1 MSQTQCSRC
10 IALKKDGAQCTRRTC
25 KYSNMCWQHTKALK
39 GLQIKPSGIPNAGL
53 GLFTSKPFTNNQTI
67 ARFGGDIVPYEQYR
81 ENPSGYGIHIN
92 NRTILDSK
100 STQSGMARYANTCK
114 TENRR
119 DGDCVSNNSR
129 IVVNPRNQ
137 TASLRATRRIPIGNE
152 VFAAYG
158 NRF

>member
-1 MSQTQCSRC
+1 MSETQCSRC
-10 IALKKDGAQCTRRTC
+10 IALKKNGAQCTRNTC
-25 KYSNMCWQHTKALK
+25 KYSNMCWQHTKSNK
-39 GLQIKPSGIPNAGL
+39 GLQIKPSGIPNTGL

-67 ARFGGDIVPYEQYR
+67 ARFGGDIVPYEQYMM
-81 ENPSGYGIHIN
+81 NPSGYGIHIN

-129 IVVNPRNQ
+129 IVVNSRNQ
-137 TASLRATRRIPIGNE
+137 TASLKATRRIPTGNE

>member
-1 MSQTQCSRC
+1 MSHRQCARC
-10 IALKKDGAQCTRRTC
+10 IALKKDGTQCTRRTC

-39 GLQIKPSGIPNAGL
+39 GLQIKPSGIPNAGF

-114 TENRR
+114 TENINNRHCT
-119 DGDCVSNNSR
+119 GNNSR
-129 IVVNPRNQ
+129 IVVNSRNQ
-137 TASLRATRRIPIGNE
+137 TASLRATRRIPTGSE
-152 VFAAYG
+152 VFASYG

>member
-1 MSQTQCSRC
+1 
-10 IALKKDGAQCTRRTC
+10 
-25 KYSNMCWQHTKALK
+25 MCWQHTKSNK
-39 GLQIKPSGIPNAGL
+39 GLQIKPSGIPNAGF

-119 DGDCVSNNSR
+119 DEDCVSNNSR

-137 TASLRATRRIPIGNE
+137 TASLKATRRIPIGKE

>member
-1 MSQTQCSRC
+1 MSLSQCTRC
-10 IALKKDGAQCTRRTC
+10 IALKKNGAQCTRRTC

-39 GLQIKPSGIPNAGL
+39 GLQIKPSGIRNAGL

-67 ARFGGDIVPYEQYR
+67 ARFGGDIVMSPTSSIGIT
-81 ENPSGYGIHIN
+81 PVGMHGIHIN
-92 NRTILDSK
+92 NRTILDSR

-129 IVVNPRNQ
+129 IVVNSRNQ
-137 TASLRATRRIPIGNE
+137 TASLRATRRIPTGSE
-152 VFAAYG
+152 VFAG
-158 NRF
+158 QN